1 VPRHLRRQC
10 YGRPHTAPRALCL
23 GVLDVHRVHAHR
35 VCLQWSH
42 HCRLLCMALIGL
54 CLSVFANRASLAAPP
69 VDEPSLNA
77 EGFALALT
85 PREFEFP
92 RDHGPHPDFRDEWW
106 YVTGNLDGQHGE
118 RIGFELTLFRFALTP
133 AANPGTTGS
142 QVSSSQWRARQFYM
156 AHFAITDVSREKFWF
171 TERYARD
178 ALGLAGAQ
186 SSPFRAWLED
196 WVLEEQGDAWRLH
209 AADRDY
215 TLTLSLKALTPPI
228 PNGDRGLIRKASTPG
243 AASYYYSIPRMAAQ
257 GTLTRA
263 GQSLEVNGLA
273 WLDREWSSDALRLA
287 QRGWDWFAIQL
298 QDGSALMF
306 YSRRDGLRDEYSA
319 GTYIAPDGAARP
331 LKHHEVQIESL
342 DHWTSPR
349 GGRYP
354 SHWKLTVPPLAL
366 SLDIRP
372 VLADQEL
379 NTSPRYWEGAVNVEA
394 RRAGQAM
401 TGRGYVELVGYAR

>member
-1 VPRHLRRQC
+1 MQQPHSHCHR
-10 YGRPHTAPRALCL
+10 RPHALCAL
-23 GVLDVHRVHAHR
+23 GSHCMRTGQAYP
-35 VCLQWSH
+35 QWAQYWKML
-42 HCRLLCMALIGL
+42 RMALITLGL
-54 CLSVFANRASLAAPP
+54 AVFANGPSPAAPP
-69 VDEPSLNA
+69 IHERSLDA
-77 EGFALALT
+77 EGFTWALA

-106 YVTGNLDGQHGE
+106 YVTGNLDGEQGE
-118 RIGFELTLFRFALTP
+118 RIGFELTIFRFALTP
-133 AANPGTTGS
+133 ATNAGAAGS
-142 QVSSSQWRARQFYM
+142 QASSSQWRTRQIYM

-186 SSPFRAWLED
+186 ANPFRVWLED
-196 WVLEEQGDAWRLH
+196 WSLQEQGDAWRLH
-209 AADRDY
+209 AAGGDY
-215 TLTLSLKALTPPI
+215 TLTLNLQALTPPI
-228 PNGDRGLIRKASTPG
+228 PNGDRGLIRKANTPG

-263 GQSLEVNGLA
+263 GQSLEVKGLA

-306 YSRRDGLRDEYSA
+306 YSRREGATDEYSA
-319 GTYIAPDGAARP
+319 GTYIAPDGTARS
-331 LKHHEVQIESL
+331 LEHHEVQIETL
-342 DHWTSPR
+342 DHWTSAR

-354 SHWKLTVPPLAL
+354 SHWKLTVPALAL

-379 NTSPRYWEGAVNVEA
+379 NTHPRYWEGAVNVEA
-394 RRAGQAM
+394 RKSGQAM
-401 TGRGYVELVGYAR
+401 AGRGYVELVGYAP